1 MGRGSSRSN
10 PPRPRKRVEAETA
23 STLKRARDGSAFT
36 RWYGPFIPLL
46 RDDFRKTFK
55 EANPD
60 NKSVAVEK
68 EGSSKEE
75 EEVEEENED

>member
-10 PPRPRKRVEAETA
+10 PPRTRKRVEAETA

-36 RWYGPFIPLL
+36 RW
-46 RDDFRKTFK
+46 DDFRKTFK